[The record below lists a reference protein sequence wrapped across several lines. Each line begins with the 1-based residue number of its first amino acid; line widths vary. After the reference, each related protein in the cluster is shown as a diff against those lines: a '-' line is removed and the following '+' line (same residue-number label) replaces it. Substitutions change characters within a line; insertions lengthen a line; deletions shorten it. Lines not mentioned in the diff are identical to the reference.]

1 MDKQEPN
8 TNKFFIY
15 IKNVKDP
22 AFESIKN
29 TFKYVESENVRFFES
44 SDGYYTILV
53 DEVNTYIPG
62 FLTMIYNTNDSENKR
77 EISLRLE
84 CIVAILKNIKP
95 KLEMGFE
102 KS

>member
-1 MDKQEPN
+1 MEKQEPN

-29 TFKYVESENVRFFES
+29 TFKYVESDNVRFSEP

-62 FLTMIYNTNDSENKR
+62 FLTMVYNTKDSENKR

-84 CIVAILKNIKP
+84 CVVAILKNIKP
-95 KLEMGFE
+95 KLDMGFE
-102 KS
+102 KN